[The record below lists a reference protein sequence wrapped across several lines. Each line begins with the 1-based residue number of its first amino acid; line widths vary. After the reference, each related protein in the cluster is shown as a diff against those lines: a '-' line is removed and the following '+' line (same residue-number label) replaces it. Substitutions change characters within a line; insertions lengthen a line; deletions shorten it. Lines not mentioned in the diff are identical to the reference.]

1 MKYRILQTSR
11 AKADIYQ
18 LAAYIRWNLNN
29 PKAASDFLQRYER
42 EVELLGEFPFGFK
55 ETGIVYKG
63 HTIESI

>member
-42 EVELLGEFPFGFK
+42 EVELLGER
-55 ETGIVYKG
+55 
-63 HTIESI
+63 